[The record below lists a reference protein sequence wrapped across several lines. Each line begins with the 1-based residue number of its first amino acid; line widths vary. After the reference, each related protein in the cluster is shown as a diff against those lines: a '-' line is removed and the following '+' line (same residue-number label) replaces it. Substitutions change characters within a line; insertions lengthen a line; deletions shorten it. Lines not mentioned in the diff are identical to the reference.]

1 MRPWRAES
9 TEGRK
14 GAPSERL
21 LAVLNALQTGGKR
34 KHGTNVTSSSIRTGS
49 IRALLKYT
57 RNIEHMNVIISS
69 THPQS
74 YGVDVAI
81 LVLAVC
87 LSYHYEYYLLR
98 ILLSRLTKIT
108 RIILRMADALRA

>member
-69 THPQS
+69 THP
-74 YGVDVAI
+74 
-81 LVLAVC
+81 
-87 LSYHYEYYLLR
+87 H
-98 ILLSRLTKIT
+98 
-108 RIILRMADALRA
+108 IIRCRRGYFSPCGLPFLPL